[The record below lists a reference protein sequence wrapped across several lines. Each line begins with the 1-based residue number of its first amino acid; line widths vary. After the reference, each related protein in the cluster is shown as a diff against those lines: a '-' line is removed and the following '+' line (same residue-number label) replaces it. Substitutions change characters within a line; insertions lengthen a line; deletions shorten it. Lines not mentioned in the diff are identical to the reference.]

1 MSAAT
6 LPVSYALADAVAD
19 HLGWLL
25 AHGYS
30 PATVHSRRFELANL
44 CKFLAELGIFEVGD
58 VSFSALESYQRHQ
71 FHHRK
76 ADGAPLSFRTQSHR
90 LVAVKLLFAWL
101 ARQGRLGF
109 DPAAAIE
116 LPKVERRLP
125 ESTLSADEVEAV
137 LAGPAVTTPLGLRDR
152 AVLEVFYS
160 SALRRSELIGLR
172 LSDVDGARGTVFVHQ
187 GKGAKDRYVPIGDRA
202 VAWVRRY
209 VDGVRPG
216 LAKYP
221 DAGVLFL
228 SASGER
234 LCAEWLTRTVRAY
247 VKAGAPAKKGSC
259 HLFRHSAATLMLDG
273 GADIR
278 YVAEYLGQRL
288 PELCRRAGSAVR
300 QTGDVSIGEELLE
313 ERRRRRRAGDPRLSE
328 AGKELF
334 RRMTTGDLAG
344 EFQAALD
351 AVSDADPLL
360 GGSDDD

>member
-278 YVAEYLGQRL
+278 YVAEYLGHENHGQRIL
-288 PELCRRAGSAVR
+288 YTRVSVEKLRAVHRATHPAGR
-300 QTGDVSIGEELLE
+300 QV
-313 ERRRRRRAGDPRLSE
+313 P
-328 AGKELF
+328 
-334 RRMTTGDLAG
+334 M
-344 EFQAALD
+344 
-351 AVSDADPLL
+351 
-360 GGSDDD
+360 